1 MDNRMITKTFQQ
13 AALDIVGTL
22 GSQSEFERLEAGV
35 LREDELVSILGREL
49 WRPFYGFHVRRRLH
63 PDDVKELAIMHRMAE
78 PEDTVSFHVEEPAPT
93 IKADEWETLRN
104 IKHIAERLAAE
115 VTTFSVVGTCGRKKV
130 RKSYARVAVY
140 VGDRPFKLELCL
152 D

>member
-1 MDNRMITKTFQQ
+1 MDHRMITKTFQE
-13 AALDIVGTL
+13 AARDIVGSL
-22 GSQSEFERLEAGV
+22 GSQNEFERLEAGV
-35 LREDELVSILGREL
+35 LNGDELVSIIGREL
-49 WRPFYGFHVRRRLH
+49 WRPFNGFYTRRRLQ
-63 PDDVKELAIMHRMAE
+63 PEDVKEIAIMHRMAE
-78 PEDTVSFHVEEPAPT
+78 PEDTVSFHVEEPAPE
-93 IKADEWETLRN
+93 IKADEWETLRS
-104 IKHIAERLAAE
+104 IKHIAERLAAD